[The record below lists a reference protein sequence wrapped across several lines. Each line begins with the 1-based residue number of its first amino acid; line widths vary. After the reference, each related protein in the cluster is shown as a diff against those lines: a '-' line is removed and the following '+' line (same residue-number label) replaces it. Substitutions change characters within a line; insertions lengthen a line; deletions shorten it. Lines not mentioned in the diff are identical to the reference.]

1 MRTWGQNWKDRWRE
15 WYFDQKSSPEL
26 ICGFWPPNSII
37 YAIRLR
43 WWFVTPT
50 IHKCDMNLLTGY
62 YVVSAKHWIDYQ
74 SKMANPNEMHLRYY
88 RPLKL
93 FRITLGSIPELDEG
107 DTRRPGYFR
116 PDPSYI
122 YILSGRKGIMYQYV
136 FIIFVICGTHVMYVQ
151 EEKL

>member
-1 MRTWGQNWKDRWRE
+1 
-15 WYFDQKSSPEL
+15 
-26 ICGFWPPNSII
+26 
-37 YAIRLR
+37 
-43 WWFVTPT
+43 
-50 IHKCDMNLLTGY
+50 MNLLTGY
-62 YVVSAKHWIDYQ
+62 YAVSAKHWIDYQ

-122 YILSGRKGIMYQYV
+122 YPIWSKRNYVPICLYHLCHMRYTCDVCSGRKTVSHFLLKISSYTKNVYTRHNYAIKSLWKFNDDIMTCSQ
-136 FIIFVICGTHVMYVQ
+136 IMANNDSMHSI
-151 EEKL
+151 KWK